1 VADARRDFH
10 QQLSMRLIRDN
21 QAVYVETLNPVAL
34 GRSKLA
40 KSVKDAG
47 WGQFVRMLA
56 DSEAEDQRAERYGA
70 A

>member
-1 VADARRDFH
+1 
-10 QQLSMRLIRDN
+10 MRLIRDN

-47 WGQFVRMLA
+47 WGQFTAMLA
-56 DSEAEDQRAERYGA
+56 ERPTGTDERS
-70 A
+70 